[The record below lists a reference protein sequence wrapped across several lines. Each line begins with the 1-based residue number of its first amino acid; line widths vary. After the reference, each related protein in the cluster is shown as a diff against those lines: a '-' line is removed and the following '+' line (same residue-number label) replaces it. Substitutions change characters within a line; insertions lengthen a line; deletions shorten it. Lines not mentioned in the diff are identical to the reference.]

1 MQEPLRYPFTE
12 NDVKDQSLLEEKI
25 ETEALSIFS
34 SNFARKGRT
43 LAEIKRT
50 VRQGKIA
57 EVWLSENTNL
67 KLSDDRYHDL
77 IDSEGN
83 FVEVKAYNVYN
94 SSAPYVQSD
103 LKRIR
108 ESTWNRSKWYYL
120 FRCRNGEYQFLEKI
134 SIH

>member
-1 MQEPLRYPFTE
+1 MLDVPKVVFTE
-12 NDVKDQSLLEEKI
+12 KDIRNRPLLESMILKESM
-25 ETEALSIFS
+25 SIFS
-34 SNFARKGRT
+34 SDPARKGRT

-77 IDSEGN
+77 VDSEGN
-83 FVEVKAYNVYN
+83 FIEVKAYNVYN

-120 FRCRNGEYQFLEKI
+120 FQHRNGEYQFLEKI
-134 SIH
+134 SIR